1 MGSFGL
7 MDFKKSREI
16 RKHIKNKEKLLIDR
30 SPHPD
35 KPHVYINHE
44 HWTTASEHDIYG
56 DGYYKAI
63 NFKDEIAYYGAKV
76 FVRFDGFN
84 ILDTKRMCYVS
95 MERIREGTDDD
106 EAEPIGN
113 VKPNYITSS
122 SLYSFY
128 CSEVVKRF
136 MDGMTRISFAPID
149 TKMLILVGA
158 VVVGL
163 VLGMAYFLM

>member
-1 MGSFGL
+1 MGMIDL
-7 MDFKKSREI
+7 KQSREI
-16 RKHIKNKEKLLIDR
+16 RKHIRNHEKLLIDR
-30 SPHPD
+30 TPHPD

-44 HWTTASEHDIYG
+44 HWTTASVSDIYG

-76 FVRFDGFN
+76 FVKFNGFN
-84 ILDTKRMCYVS
+84 VLDPEKRTYYDL
-95 MERIREGTDDD
+95 EEIKE
-106 EAEPIGN
+106 EAAKDLT
-113 VKPNYITSS
+113 KPNYITSS
-122 SLYSFY
+122 NLYSFY

-136 MDGMTRISFAPID
+136 MDGMTRIAFAPID
-149 TKMLILVGA
+149 TKMLIMVGA

>member
-1 MGSFGL
+1 MGSYGM
-7 MDFKKSREI
+7 MDFKKSKEI

-44 HWTTASEHDIYG
+44 HWTTASDSDIYA

-63 NFKDEIAYYGAKV
+63 NFKDEIAYYGAKI
-76 FVRFDGFN
+76 FVRFNGFN
-84 ILDTKRMCYVS
+84 VFDPELEKYLTLDEINEQS
-95 MERIREGTDDD
+95 ANFMER
-106 EAEPIGN
+106 
-113 VKPNYITSS
+113 PNHITSS
-122 SLYSFY
+122 NLYSFY
-128 CSEVVKRF
+128 CSEVVKKF

-149 TKMLILVGA
+149 MKMLIMAGA

-163 VLGMAYFLM
+163 VLGMVYFLM